1 MKKLLPLL
9 LLAILLTGCA
19 QPAPEQTAP
28 PIASVPESNAPASP
42 SLPEDQSPEPEEAVP
57 ESSTPAEEPD
67 EPESSAPAEEPGDS
81 ELPADPDAKPL
92 TYVWEFFFDLNKE
105 LTYKTVIEDLNDRN
119 ALREAF
125 GGSATDNQY
134 RYSLPL
140 QEITNAEEWN
150 AYFAGKPIPENWFT
164 PLFQNDRVYVLHFP
178 TASNGDRYRIAGITL
193 NGETLTLQIHQ
204 TAEGYTEAEG
214 YYTAVIA
221 LPKSEAAHLTAAYA
235 TVMNRHFTGLF
246 GALQRIDPVMR
257 AASCKLDE
265 PGYEQDGNE
274 LEALFAKA
282 SNANRLESGEDE
294 VPAFFL
300 ETAEAFEGFCSEV
313 GARRI
318 NGKPEDLQAFF
329 EEYSLCALYIP
340 VIHHHIYVLKSME
353 SKGGALR
360 FLVEKSYDTLQD
372 VEEGQVFFIALPKDT
387 AKIYDRFEAGW
398 AS

>member
-1 MKKLLPLL
+1 MKKLLSLL
-9 LLAILLTGCA
+9 LLALLLTGCA

-28 PIASVPESNAPASP
+28 PVASVLESDVPAVP
-42 SLPEDQSPEPEEAVP
+42 SLPEDQSPEPEESVSAADP
-57 ESSTPAEEPD
+57 EAPEASVPAEEPD
-67 EPESSAPAEEPGDS
+67 EPEC
-81 ELPADPDAKPL
+81 PADPDAKPIS
-92 TYVWEFFFDLNKE
+92 YFWECNFDVGKSFAYQTE
-105 LTYKTVIEDLNDRN
+105 LEDPDDKDAVMDAFSANSTHNQFNYKVPMTLL
-119 ALREAF
+119 A
-125 GGSATDNQY
+125 
-134 RYSLPL
+134 
-140 QEITNAEEWN
+140 NAEEWN
-150 AYFAGKPIPENWFT
+150 AYFADKPLPKQWETPSFESYHVLALHFFT
-164 PLFQNDRVYVLHFP
+164 P
-178 TASNGDRYRIAGITL
+178 SNGDRHRISFVTFREGVL
-193 NGETLTLQIHQ
+193 TLTIHQ
-204 TAEGYTEAEG
+204 TEVGREEAEG
-214 YYTAVIA
+214 NYTAVVL
-221 LPKSEAAHLTAAYA
+221 LPKTKEVSEVKGQALVLAPSLRGDLGELLRITPAITA
-235 TVMNRHFTGLF
+235 
-246 GALQRIDPVMR
+246 P
-257 AASCKLDE
+257 SCKLDE
-265 PGYEQDGNE
+265 PGYKQDGNE

-340 VIHHHIYVLKSME
+340 VIHHHTYVLKSME

-360 FLVEKSYDTLQD
+360 FLVEKSYNTLQD